1 MIWEEQKMSL
11 KKKLGVG
18 VVSAALGLSLIGGG
32 TYAYFSDQVV
42 TNNTFASG
50 TLDLAMQPTTS
61 LNLENLKPGDK
72 ILKKF
77 NLKNSGTLDIKDLMM
92 KIDYTVNDLKQNNT
106 TEDFGKHIKVQ
117 FLWDWDPAKSPVY
130 ETTLAELKSQS
141 SEIVSKKVFHSK
153 WTETGG
159 LKPGK
164 MDWFWIKFI
173 FEDNG
178 TDQNVFQGDSIALK
192 MEFQANQTE
201 GKER

>member
-1 MIWEEQKMSL
+1 MSF

-18 VVSAALGLSLIGGG
+18 VISAALGLSFIGGG

-42 TNNTFASG
+42 TNNTFTAG
-50 TLDLAMQPTTS
+50 TLDLAVQPTTS
-61 LNLENLKPGDK
+61 LDLNQLKPGDK

-77 NLKNSGTLDIKDLMM
+77 NLKNSGTLNIQDVVM
-92 KIDYTVNDLKQNNT
+92 KIDYKVNDAYQNNQAD
-106 TEDFGKHIKVQ
+106 DFGKHIKVQ

-130 ETTLAELKSQS
+130 ETNLAELKEQG
-141 SEIVSKKVFHSK
+141 SEIVSKKVFASK
-153 WTETGG
+153 WTESRG
-159 LKPGK
+159 LQPGK

-178 TDQNVFQGDSIALK
+178 KDQNMFQGDSIALK

-201 GKER
+201 GMER

>member
-1 MIWEEQKMSL
+1 MSW

-42 TNNTFASG
+42 TNNVLAAG

-61 LNLENLKPGDK
+61 LNLDNLKPGDK

-77 NLKNSGTLDIKDLMM
+77 NIKNSGTLDIKDILM
-92 KIDYTVNDLKQNNT
+92 KVDYTVNDFKKDNSV
-106 TEDFGKHIKVQ
+106 EDFGKHIKVQ
-117 FLWDWDPAKSPVY
+117 FMWDWDPEKSPVY
-130 ETTLAELKSQS
+130 ETTLAELKSQHPEVAS
-141 SEIVSKKVFHSK
+141 QKIFLSK
-153 WTETGG
+153 WAETGG
-159 LKPGK
+159 LKAGK
-164 MDWFWIKFI
+164 MDWFWIKFT

-178 TDQNVFQGDSIALK
+178 TDQNMFQGDSIAMK

-201 GKER
+201 GQER

>member
-1 MIWEEQKMSL
+1 MSL
-11 KKKLGVG
+11 KQNLVVG
-18 VVSAALGLSLIGGG
+18 VVSAAFGLSLIGGG

-42 TNNTFASG
+42 TNNTFATG

-61 LNLENLKPGDK
+61 LNLDNLKPGDK

-77 NLKNSGTLDIKDLMM
+77 NLTNSGTLDIKDIVM

-117 FLWDWDPAKSPVY
+117 FLWDWDPEKSPIY
-130 ETTLAELKSQS
+130 ETTLAELKSQDS
-141 SEIVSKKVFHSK
+141 DIASYKVFHSK

-178 TDQNVFQGDSIALK
+178 TNQNVFQGDNIALN
-192 MEFQANQTE
+192 MVFQANQAN
-201 GKER
+201 GQER

>member
-1 MIWEEQKMSL
+1 MSF

-18 VVSAALGLSLIGGG
+18 VVSAALGLSFIGGG

-42 TNNTFASG
+42 TNNTFTAG

-61 LNLENLKPGDK
+61 LDLNQLKPGDK

-77 NLKNSGTLDIKDLMM
+77 NLKNSGTLAIQDVVM
-92 KIDYTVNDLKQNNT
+92 KIDYTVNDDLENNQAD
-106 TEDFGKHIKVQ
+106 DFGKHIKVQ

-130 ETTLAELKSQS
+130 ETTLAELKEQG
-141 SEIVSKKVFHSK
+141 SEVVSKKVFASK
-153 WTETGG
+153 WTESRG
-159 LKPGK
+159 LQPGK
-164 MDWFWIKFI
+164 MDWFWMKFI

-178 TDQNVFQGDSIALK
+178 NDQNMFQGDSIALK

-201 GKER
+201 GRER

>member
-1 MIWEEQKMSL
+1 MSF

-18 VVSAALGLSLIGGG
+18 VVSAALGLSFIGGG

-42 TNNTFASG
+42 TNNTFTAG

-61 LNLENLKPGDK
+61 LDLNQLKPEDK

-77 NLKNSGTLDIKDLMM
+77 NLKNSGTLAIQDVVM
-92 KIDYTVNDLKQNNT
+92 KIDYTVNDVLKNNQAD
-106 TEDFGKHIKVQ
+106 DFGKHIKVQ

-130 ETTLAELKSQS
+130 ETTLAELKEQG
-141 SEIVSKKVFHSK
+141 SEVVSKKVFASK
-153 WTETGG
+153 WTESRG
-159 LKPGK
+159 LQPGK
-164 MDWFWIKFI
+164 MDWFWMKFI

-178 TDQNVFQGDSIALK
+178 NDQNMFQGDSIALK

-201 GKER
+201 GRER

>member
-1 MIWEEQKMSL
+1 MSF

-18 VVSAALGLSLIGGG
+18 VISAALGLSFIGGG

-42 TNNTFASG
+42 TNNTFTAG

-61 LNLENLKPGDK
+61 LDLNQLKPGDK

-77 NLKNSGTLDIKDLMM
+77 NLKNSGTLDIQDVVM
-92 KIDYTVNDLKQNNT
+92 KIDYTVNDNTKNNQAD
-106 TEDFGKHIKVQ
+106 DFGKHIKVQ

-130 ETTLAELKSQS
+130 ETTLAELKEQG
-141 SEIVSKKVFHSK
+141 SEIVSKKVFASK
-153 WTETGG
+153 WKESRG
-159 LKPGK
+159 LQPGK
-164 MDWFWIKFI
+164 MDWFWMKFI

-178 TDQNVFQGDSIALK
+178 KDQNMFQGDSIALK

-201 GKER
+201 GMER

>member
-1 MIWEEQKMSL
+1 MSW

-42 TNNTFASG
+42 TNNALATG

-61 LNLENLKPGDK
+61 LDLDNLKPGDK

-77 NLKNSGTLDIKDLMM
+77 NIKNSGTLDIKDILM
-92 KIDYTVNDLKQNNT
+92 KVDYTVNDFKKDNSV
-106 TEDFGKHIKVQ
+106 EDFGKHIKVQ
-117 FLWDWDPAKSPVY
+117 FMWDWDPEKSPVY
-130 ETTLAELKSQS
+130 ETTLAELKSQHPEVAS
-141 SEIVSKKVFHSK
+141 QKIFLSK
-153 WTETGG
+153 WAETGG
-159 LKPGK
+159 LKAGK
-164 MDWFWIKFI
+164 MDWFWIKFT

-178 TDQNVFQGDSIALK
+178 TDQNMFQGDSIAMK

-201 GKER
+201 GQER

>member
-1 MIWEEQKMSL
+1 MSF

-18 VVSAALGLSLIGGG
+18 VISAALGLSFIGGG

-42 TNNTFASG
+42 TNNTFTAG

-61 LNLENLKPGDK
+61 LDLNQLKPGDK

-77 NLKNSGTLDIKDLMM
+77 NLKNSGTLAIQDVLM
-92 KIDYTVNDLKQNNT
+92 KIDYTVNDDLENNQAD
-106 TEDFGKHIKVQ
+106 DFGKHIKVQ

-130 ETTLAELKSQS
+130 ETTLAELKEQGSA
-141 SEIVSKKVFHSK
+141 IVSKKVFASK
-153 WTETGG
+153 WTESGG
-159 LKPGK
+159 LQPGK
-164 MDWFWIKFI
+164 MDWFWMKFI

-178 TDQNVFQGDSIALK
+178 QNQNMFQGDSISLK

-201 GKER
+201 GRER

>member
-1 MIWEEQKMSL
+1 MSF

-18 VVSAALGLSLIGGG
+18 VISAALGLSFIGGG

-42 TNNTFASG
+42 TNNTFTAG

-61 LNLENLKPGDK
+61 LDLNQLKPGDK

-77 NLKNSGTLDIKDLMM
+77 NLKNSGTLAIQDVVM
-92 KIDYTVNDLKQNNT
+92 KIDYTVNDDLENNQAD
-106 TEDFGKHIKVQ
+106 DFGKHIKVQ

-130 ETTLAELKSQS
+130 ETTLAELKEQG
-141 SEIVSKKVFHSK
+141 SEVVSKKVFASK
-153 WTETGG
+153 WTESRG
-159 LKPGK
+159 LQPGK
-164 MDWFWIKFI
+164 MDWFWMKFI

-178 TDQNVFQGDSIALK
+178 NDQNMFQGDSIALK

-201 GKER
+201 GRER

>member
-1 MIWEEQKMSL
+1 MSF

-18 VVSAALGLSLIGGG
+18 VVSATLGLSFIGGG

-42 TNNTFASG
+42 TNNTFTAG

-61 LNLENLKPGDK
+61 LDLNQLKPGDK

-77 NLKNSGTLDIKDLMM
+77 NLKNSGTLAIQDVVM
-92 KIDYTVNDLKQNNT
+92 KIDYTVNDVLKNNQAD
-106 TEDFGKHIKVQ
+106 DFGKHIKVQ

-130 ETTLAELKSQS
+130 ETTLAELKEQG
-141 SEIVSKKVFHSK
+141 SEVVSKKVFASK
-153 WTETGG
+153 WTESRG
-159 LKPGK
+159 LQPGK
-164 MDWFWIKFI
+164 MDWFWMKFI

-178 TDQNVFQGDSIALK
+178 NDQNMFQGDSIALK

-201 GKER
+201 GRER

>member
-1 MIWEEQKMSL
+1 MSL

-42 TNNTFASG
+42 SNNTLAAG

-61 LNLENLKPGDK
+61 LNLDNLKPGDK

-77 NLKNSGTLDIKDLMM
+77 NIKNSGTLDIKDILM
-92 KIDYTVNDLKQNNT
+92 KVDYTVNDFKKDNSV
-106 TEDFGKHIKVQ
+106 EDFGKHIKVQ
-117 FLWDWDPAKSPVY
+117 FLWDWDPEKSPVY
-130 ETTLAELKSQS
+130 ETTLAELKSQHP
-141 SEIVSKKVFHSK
+141 EVAFQKIFLSK
-153 WTETGG
+153 WAETGG
-159 LKPGK
+159 LKAGK
-164 MDWFWIKFI
+164 MDWFWIKFT

-178 TDQNVFQGDSIALK
+178 TDQNMFQGDSIAMK

-201 GKER
+201 GQER

>member
-1 MIWEEQKMSL
+1 MSF

-18 VVSAALGLSLIGGG
+18 VISAALGLSFIGGG

-42 TNNTFASG
+42 TNNTFTAG

-61 LNLENLKPGDK
+61 LDLNQLKPGDK

-77 NLKNSGTLDIKDLMM
+77 NLKNSGTLDIQDVVM
-92 KIDYTVNDLKQNNT
+92 KIDYTVNDVLKNNQAD
-106 TEDFGKHIKVQ
+106 DFGKHIKVQ

-130 ETTLAELKSQS
+130 ETTLAELKEQG
-141 SEIVSKKVFHSK
+141 SEVVSKKVFASK
-153 WTETGG
+153 WTESRG
-159 LKPGK
+159 LQPGK
-164 MDWFWIKFI
+164 MDWFWMKFI

-178 TDQNVFQGDSIALK
+178 NDQNMFQGDSIALK

-201 GKER
+201 GRER

>member
-1 MIWEEQKMSL
+1 MSF

-18 VVSAALGLSLIGGG
+18 VVSAALGLSFIGGG

-42 TNNTFASG
+42 TNNTFTAG

-61 LNLENLKPGDK
+61 LDLNQLKPGDK

-77 NLKNSGTLDIKDLMM
+77 NLKNSGTLDIQDVVM
-92 KIDYTVNDLKQNNT
+92 KIDYTVNDVLKNNQAD
-106 TEDFGKHIKVQ
+106 DFGKHIKVQ

-130 ETTLAELKSQS
+130 ETTLAELKEQG
-141 SEIVSKKVFHSK
+141 SEVVSKKVFASK
-153 WTETGG
+153 WTESRG
-159 LKPGK
+159 LQPGK
-164 MDWFWIKFI
+164 MDWFWMKFI

-178 TDQNVFQGDSIALK
+178 NDQNMFQGDSIALK

-201 GKER
+201 GREI

>member
-1 MIWEEQKMSL
+1 MSF

-18 VVSAALGLSLIGGG
+18 VVSAALGLSFIGGG

-42 TNNTFASG
+42 TNNTFTAG

-61 LNLENLKPGDK
+61 LDLNQLKPGDK

-77 NLKNSGTLDIKDLMM
+77 NLKNSGTLDIQDVVM
-92 KIDYTVNDLKQNNT
+92 KIDYTVNDVLKNNQAD
-106 TEDFGKHIKVQ
+106 DFGKHIKVQ

-130 ETTLAELKSQS
+130 ETTLAELKEQG
-141 SEIVSKKVFHSK
+141 SEVVSKKVFASK
-153 WTETGG
+153 WTESRG
-159 LKPGK
+159 LQPGK
-164 MDWFWIKFI
+164 MDWFWMKFI

-178 TDQNVFQGDSIALK
+178 NDQNMFQGDSIALK

-201 GKER
+201 GRER

>member
-1 MIWEEQKMSL
+1 MSF

-18 VVSAALGLSLIGGG
+18 VISAALGLSFIGGG

-42 TNNTFASG
+42 TNNTFTAG

-61 LNLENLKPGDK
+61 LDLNQLKPGDK

-77 NLKNSGTLDIKDLMM
+77 NLKNSGTLAIQDVVM
-92 KIDYTVNDLKQNNT
+92 KIDYTVNDSLKNNQAD
-106 TEDFGKHIKVQ
+106 DFGKHIKVQ

-130 ETTLAELKSQS
+130 ETTLAELKEQG
-141 SEIVSKKVFHSK
+141 SEVVSKKVFASK
-153 WTETGG
+153 WTESRG
-159 LKPGK
+159 LQPGK
-164 MDWFWIKFI
+164 MDWFWMKFI

-178 TDQNVFQGDSIALK
+178 NDQNMFQGDSIALK

-201 GKER
+201 GRER

>member
-1 MIWEEQKMSL
+1 MSL

-42 TNNTFASG
+42 TNNSFAAG

-77 NLKNSGTLDIKDLMM
+77 NLKNSGTLDIKDIMM

-178 TDQNVFQGDSIALK
+178 TNQNVFQGDSIALK

>member
-1 MIWEEQKMSL
+1 MSF

-18 VVSAALGLSLIGGG
+18 VASAALGLSFIGGG

-42 TNNTFASG
+42 TNNTFTAG

-61 LNLENLKPGDK
+61 LNLNQLKPGDK

-77 NLKNSGTLDIKDLMM
+77 NLKNNGTLDIQDVVM
-92 KIDYTVNDLKQNNT
+92 KTDYKVNDALKNNQGD
-106 TEDFGKHIKVQ
+106 DFGKHIKVQ

-130 ETTLAELKSQS
+130 ETTLAELKEQG
-141 SEIVSKKVFHSK
+141 SEIVSKKVFASK
-153 WTETGG
+153 WTESRG
-159 LKPGK
+159 LQPGK
-164 MDWFWIKFI
+164 MDWFWMKFI

-178 TDQNVFQGDSIALK
+178 KDQNIFQGDSIALK

-201 GKER
+201 GRER

>member
-1 MIWEEQKMSL
+1 MSW

-42 TNNTFASG
+42 SNNALAAG

-61 LNLENLKPGDK
+61 LNLDNLKPGDR

-77 NLKNSGTLDIKDLMM
+77 NMKNSGTLDIKDILM
-92 KIDYTVNDLKQNNT
+92 KVDYTVNDFKKDNSV
-106 TEDFGKHIKVQ
+106 EDFGKHIKVQ
-117 FLWDWDPAKSPVY
+117 FLWDWDPEKSPVY
-130 ETTLAELKSQS
+130 ETTLAELKSQHPEVAS
-141 SEIVSKKVFHSK
+141 QKIFLSK
-153 WTETGG
+153 WAETGG
-159 LKPGK
+159 LKAGK
-164 MDWFWIKFI
+164 MDWFWIKFT

-178 TDQNVFQGDSIALK
+178 TDQNMFQGDSITMK

-201 GKER
+201 GQER

>member
-1 MIWEEQKMSL
+1 MSF

-18 VVSAALGLSLIGGG
+18 VISAALGLSFIGGG

-42 TNNTFASG
+42 TNNTFTAG

-61 LNLENLKPGDK
+61 LDLNQLKPGDK

-77 NLKNSGTLDIKDLMM
+77 NLKNSGTLAIQDVVM
-92 KIDYTVNDLKQNNT
+92 KIDYTVNDVLKNNQAD
-106 TEDFGKHIKVQ
+106 DFGKHIKVQ

-130 ETTLAELKSQS
+130 ETTLAELKEQG
-141 SEIVSKKVFHSK
+141 SEVVSKKVFASK
-153 WTETGG
+153 WTESRG
-159 LKPGK
+159 LQPGK
-164 MDWFWIKFI
+164 MDWFWMKFI

-178 TDQNVFQGDSIALK
+178 NDQNMFQGDSIALK

-201 GKER
+201 GRER

>member
-1 MIWEEQKMSL
+1 MSF

-18 VVSAALGLSLIGGG
+18 VVSAALGLSFIGGG

-42 TNNTFASG
+42 TNNTFTAG

-61 LNLENLKPGDK
+61 LDLNQLKPGDK

-77 NLKNSGTLDIKDLMM
+77 NLKNSGTLAIQDVVM
-92 KIDYTVNDLKQNNT
+92 KIDYTVNDVLKNNQAD
-106 TEDFGKHIKVQ
+106 DFGKHIKVQ

-130 ETTLAELKSQS
+130 ETTLAELKEQG
-141 SEIVSKKVFHSK
+141 SEVVSKKVFASK
-153 WTETGG
+153 WTKSRG
-159 LKPGK
+159 LQPGK
-164 MDWFWIKFI
+164 MDWFWMKFI

-178 TDQNVFQGDSIALK
+178 NDQNMFQGDSIALK

-201 GKER
+201 GRER

>member
-1 MIWEEQKMSL
+1 MSL
-11 KKKLGVG
+11 KKKLGMG

-42 TNNTFASG
+42 TNNSFAAG

-61 LNLENLKPGDK
+61 LNLDHLKPGDK

-77 NLKNSGTLDIKDLMM
+77 NLKNSGTLDIKDVLM
-92 KIDYTVNDLKQNNT
+92 KVDYTVNDLKRDNQ
-106 TEDFGKHIKVQ
+106 EDDFGKHIKVQ

-130 ETTLAELKSQS
+130 ETTLAELKSQNP
-141 SEIVSKKVFHSK
+141 EITSHKVFLSK
-153 WTETGG
+153 WAATGG
-159 LKPGK
+159 LKAGK

-173 FEDNG
+173 FEDNKM
-178 TDQNVFQGDSIALK
+178 DQNMFQGDSIAMK

-201 GKER
+201 GQER

>member
-1 MIWEEQKMSL
+1 MSF

-18 VVSAALGLSLIGGG
+18 VVSAALGLSFIGGG

-42 TNNTFASG
+42 TNNSFTAG

-61 LNLENLKPGDK
+61 LDLNQLKPGDK

-77 NLKNSGTLDIKDLMM
+77 NLKNSGTLAIQDVVM
-92 KIDYTVNDLKQNNT
+92 KIDYTVNDVLKNNQAD
-106 TEDFGKHIKVQ
+106 DFGKHIKVQ

-130 ETTLAELKSQS
+130 ETTLAELKEQG
-141 SEIVSKKVFHSK
+141 SEVVSKKVFASK
-153 WTETGG
+153 WTESRG
-159 LKPGK
+159 LQPGK
-164 MDWFWIKFI
+164 MDWFWMKFI

-178 TDQNVFQGDSIALK
+178 KDQNMFQGDSIALK

-201 GKER
+201 GRER